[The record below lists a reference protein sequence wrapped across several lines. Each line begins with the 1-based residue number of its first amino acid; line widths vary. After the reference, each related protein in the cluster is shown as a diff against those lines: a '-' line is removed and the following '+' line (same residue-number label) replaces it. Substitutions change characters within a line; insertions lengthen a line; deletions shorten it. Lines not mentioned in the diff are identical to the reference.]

1 MNKMQ
6 MMAVG
11 ALLAAG
17 TALGGVRTNDYAW
30 VRGTHYGPGGDPE
43 QLVRELGYGRRVG
56 LNATRFWLVRGAW
69 NKDPKGY
76 VERVRAFVRIAWENG
91 YYSMPILFNGNMIN
105 PKMLDDGE
113 WANCAAYAKDIVLA
127 LKDEDRKSVV

>member
-30 VRGTHYGPGGDPE
+30 VRGTHYGPAAIPSSSSASW
-43 QLVRELGYGRRVG
+43 
-56 LNATRFWLVRGAW
+56 ATVGAW
-69 NKDPKGY
+69 G
-76 VERVRAFVRIAWENG
+76 
-91 YYSMPILFNGNMIN
+91 
-105 PKMLDDGE
+105 
-113 WANCAAYAKDIVLA
+113 
-127 LKDEDRKSVV
+127 

>member
-6 MMAVG
+6 MMVVG

-76 VERVRAFVRIAWENG
+76 VERVRAFGRTAPPTRRTSCW
-91 YYSMPILFNGNMIN
+91 
-105 PKMLDDGE
+105 
-113 WANCAAYAKDIVLA
+113 
-127 LKDEDRKSVV
+127 R